1 MIMNPLLPRPT
12 LKGGSDKEGQH
23 RLGNVVEVEAVRLP
37 GALNGC
43 CVVSQKNMSMAQ
55 LLQLEKSFEQHF
67 QGTYHEFYCMPKI
80 GKGRI

>member
-12 LKGGSDKEGQH
+12 LKRGSDKEGEH

-55 LLQLEKSFEQHF
+55 LLQLEKILNNIF
-67 QGTYHEFYCMPKI
+67 
-80 GKGRI
+80 R